1 MKKIPAIMEFPYVT
15 GFPEAVELIET
26 GDILAVD
33 GYQGIVTIEKRYL
46 QKKLGPGLRPLQ
58 DISTVSMACI
68 TDSDQ
73 PLPGAFMALAF
84 TTPLQGVFRGR

>member
-1 MKKIPAIMEFPYVT
+1 MKKILAIMEFPYVT

-46 QKKLGPGLRPLQ
+46 QKN
-58 DISTVSMACI
+58 
-68 TDSDQ
+68 
-73 PLPGAFMALAF
+73 
-84 TTPLQGVFRGR
+84 